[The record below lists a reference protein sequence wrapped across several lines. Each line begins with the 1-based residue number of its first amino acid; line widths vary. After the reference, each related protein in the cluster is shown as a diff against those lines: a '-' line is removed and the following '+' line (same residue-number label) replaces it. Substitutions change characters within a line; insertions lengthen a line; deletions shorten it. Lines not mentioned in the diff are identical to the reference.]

1 MPQYAQLQRC
11 EAGGAMTGIATSWR
25 IALVLAAILVL
36 GAGTSDRAIAQS
48 AYNPAFDHFSTGWPL
63 EGSHRGVE
71 CAACHVGGV
80 VQGTPRQCV
89 ACHSLAGLVKA
100 TPPPVNHIRTTDE
113 CDACHRETSWSYV
126 RPVDHT
132 AVIGPCFSCHNGQT
146 ASGKPPAHIPT
157 SSDCEACHRTR
168 AWVPAN

>member
-1 MPQYAQLQRC
+1 VQLFRRTA
-11 EAGGAMTGIATSWR
+11 EDAMTDIATTWR
-25 IALVLAAILVL
+25 AALVIAAILVV
-36 GAGTSDRAIAQS
+36 GAGTSDRAVAQS
-48 AYNPAFDHFSTGWPL
+48 AYNPAFDHFSTGWSL
-63 EGSHRGVE
+63 EGAHRGVE
-71 CAACHVGGV
+71 CAGCHVGGV
-80 VQGTPRQCV
+80 FQGTPRQCV

-132 AVIGPCFSCHNGQT
+132 AVIGTCISCHNGQT
-146 ASGKPPAHIPT
+146 ATGKPPTHIPT

-168 AWVPAN
+168 AWVPTR